1 MKLLNSIIFYL
12 TLNVLLAIV
21 MFVSGFDFT
30 FPQIGEDNEGYYVFY
45 GFMELVITCAILMV
59 YFYKDLFGED

>member
-12 TLNVLLAIV
+12 TLNAMLAVV

-30 FPQIGEDNEGYYVFY
+30 FPQIGDDNEGYYVFY
-45 GFMELVITCAILMV
+45 GLMELVISCTVLLV
-59 YFYKDLFGED
+59 YFRKDLFEE